1 MMKKFR
7 ILTGLILGLVVTM
20 VFCSCSS
27 QNDSASS
34 QERFVEVSH
43 DSRVRVFVDKET
55 NVEWLYERS
64 NGTFQVLIDRYGNP
78 RVHE

>member
-7 ILTGLILGLVVTM
+7 ILTGLILGLVVTK
-20 VFCSCSS
+20 VFCSYSS

-34 QERFVEVSH
+34 QERFVEVSR
-43 DSRVRVFVDKET
+43 DSHVRVFVDKET
-55 NVEWLYERS
+55 NVEWLYERG